1 MNVSM
6 LNMDMKVEYHGK
18 LYVWKKKK
26 GLKTLDLSRLGIM
39 HITEIKGL
47 GELTDLQVLFLVE
60 NRITEIKSL
69 ENLTNLE
76 KLYLDNNQITEIKG
90 LGELTDLKVLKLTG
104 NQIND
109 IKGLE
114 NLTNLEKL
122 YLDKNQITEIKGLE
136 NLNKLSYLTL
146 WKNPVFKSTKGKFG
160 VTGGNEQY
168 KDPLAVVEYSRL
180 APERREVKRREAER
194 IETEKREAKRREAE
208 RIETEKREAERRE
221 AERIETER
229 REAERREAERIE
241 VERNEAERR
250 ERERKEKE
258 EEEKRIKDKANQYIK
273 KLSIAYKEINFEKIS
288 SKIGL
293 EIKYLENIVED
304 MIINKEIDAEI
315 HGDTLSFKKTI
326 PELKKEVKTS
336 QLSSEFNSKTIK
348 ILRGGDWK
356 IKGNQSVFYYKVK
369 VNNNS
374 RFLIGNVQIL
384 LTSTPEGLKAQS
396 QTYKIDSLK
405 PGSFESPTFKLNAT
419 ESCVGDTVE
428 SLVSYTDP
436 MGNQQTVNVEPF
448 EICYV
453 CNLLTPKP
461 ITKEEFEEKIE
472 FMAEKKL
479 IIDSDLTVPDLAEII
494 GKKITECNFAL
505 LQQIKGSQ
513 REGFR
518 KFEGFAQGLYDKED
532 VGLSIAVKKVEEGSK
547 LVVRAMSDR
556 VEKITDLLKDFSI
569 KLDDIKS
576 NTELIKEYTSL
587 IEEIFNKQ
595 IDLEVYLKSHLASD
609 WEKIKDIWQD
619 YKTGKIERKEL
630 IKRGIKLLGWK
641 FIKSIIPKILK

>member
-1 MNVSM
+1 
-6 LNMDMKVEYHGK
+6 MKVEYHGK
-18 LYVWKKKK
+18 LYVVEKKKE
-26 GLKTLDLSRLGIM
+26 LKTLDLSNLGIM
-39 HITEIKGL
+39 HIIEIKGL
-47 GELTDLQVLFLVE
+47 GELTDLQVLILAG
-60 NRITEIKSL
+60 NR
-69 ENLTNLE
+69 
-76 KLYLDNNQITEIKG
+76 ITEIKG

-104 NQIND
+104 NQITE

-114 NLTNLEKL
+114 NLRNLEKL
-122 YLDKNQITEIKGLE
+122 YLDNNQITEIKSLE

-160 VTGGNEQY
+160 ETGGNEQY
-168 KDPLAVVEYSRL
+168 KYPLTVVEYCQYAS
-180 APERREVKRREAER
+180 KRREAER
-194 IETEKREAKRREAE
+194 IEAE
-208 RIETEKREAERRE
+208 RIEAERRE
-221 AERIETER
+221 AERI
-229 REAERREAERIE
+229 
-241 VERNEAERR
+241 

-258 EEEKRIKDKANQYIK
+258 EEEKRIKNKTIQYIK
-273 KLSIAYKEINFEKIS
+273 KLSMAYKEINFEKIS
-288 SKIGL
+288 SKVGL
-293 EIKYLENIVED
+293 EIKYLENIVEN

-356 IKGNQSVFYYKVK
+356 IEGNQSVFYYKVK

-374 RFLIGNVQIL
+374 RFLIGNIQIL
-384 LTSTPEGLKAQS
+384 LTSFPKGLKAQS

-436 MGNQQTVNVEPF
+436 MGYQQTVNVEPF
-448 EICYV
+448 KIYYV

-461 ITKEEFEEKIE
+461 ITKEEFEEKVE

-479 IIDSDLTVPDLAEII
+479 IIDSDLTVPDLTEII
-494 GKKITECNFAL
+494 GKKIIECNFAL
-505 LQQIKGSQ
+505 LQHIEASQ

-532 VGLSIAVKKVEEGSK
+532 VGLSIAVKKMEEGSK
-547 LVVRAMSDR
+547 LVIRAMSDKT
-556 VEKITDLLKDFSI
+556 EKITDLLKDFSI

-576 NTELIKEYTSL
+576 NTELIKEYTSP

-595 IDLEVYLKSHLASD
+595 IDLEAYLKSHLASD

-630 IKRGIKLLGWK
+630 INRGIKILGWK

>member
-1 MNVSM
+1 MLEMN
-6 LNMDMKVEYHGK
+6 MKVEYQGK
-18 LYVWKKKK
+18 LYVVKEKK
-26 GLKTLDLSRLGIM
+26 GLKTLDLSLLGIM
-39 HITEIKGL
+39 HVNEIKGF
-47 GELTDLQVLFLVE
+47 GELTDLQVLILAE
-60 NRITEIKSL
+60 NRITEIK
-69 ENLTNLE
+69 
-76 KLYLDNNQITEIKG
+76 G
-90 LGELTDLKVLKLTG
+90 LGGLTDLKVLKLTG
-104 NQIND
+104 NQITE

-122 YLDKNQITEIKGLE
+122 YLDNNQITEIKGLE

-160 VTGGNEQY
+160 KTGGNEQY
-168 KDPLAVVEYSRL
+168 KDPLIVVEYCQNV
-180 APERREVKRREAER
+180 PKQREA
-194 IETEKREAKRREAE
+194 TQFEAKRIEEE
-208 RIETEKREAERRE
+208 RIEAERRG
-221 AERIETER
+221 AERI
-229 REAERREAERIE
+229 
-241 VERNEAERR
+241 

-258 EEEKRIKDKANQYIK
+258 EEEKRIKNKTIQYIK
-273 KLSIAYKEINFEKIS
+273 KLSIVYKEIKLEKIS
-288 SKIGL
+288 SKVGL
-293 EIKYLENIVED
+293 EIKYIENIVED

-326 PELKKEVKTS
+326 PEIKKEVKTS
-336 QLSSEFNSKTIK
+336 QISSEFSSKAIK

-356 IKGNQSVFYYKVK
+356 IEGNQSVFYYKVK

-374 RFLIGNVQIL
+374 RFLIGNIQIL
-384 LTSTPEGLKAQS
+384 LTSFPKGLEAQS

-428 SLVSYTDP
+428 SLVAYTDP

-448 EICYV
+448 KICYV

-479 IIDSDLTVPDLAEII
+479 IIESDLTVPDLAEII
-494 GKKITECNFAL
+494 GQKITECNFAL
-505 LQQIKGSQ
+505 LQQIKDSQ

-532 VGLSIAVKKVEEGSK
+532 VGLTIAVKKMEEGSK
-547 LVVRAMSDR
+547 LVIRAMSDKT
-556 VEKITDLLKDFSI
+556 EKVTDLLKDFSI

-595 IDLEVYLKSHLASD
+595 IDLEAYLKVHLASD

-630 IKRGIKLLGWK
+630 IKHGIKILGWK
-641 FIKSIIPKILK
+641 FIKSMIPKILK